1 MSFFNTGAIRIVNTD
16 ASSVTIKAPETGMSS
31 DYNFTLPPTTGTN
44 NYILKTD
51 GTGATDWVANSSGPP
66 ATADASSVMFKDG
79 SDLSGVSTLIYDSAN
94 TKLIVL
100 GDVSAN
106 TIHTGSVSVATDIS
120 SINIYATGDV
130 SGSNVYGN
138 NVIGTSDVSGA
149 TMHAGSVTVAGDV
162 SGANITLEGDIS
174 SNNVNAESSVTGG
187 NVIGTS
193 DVSGATM
200 HAGSVTV
207 AGDLSANTFNN
218 NEFSFNVDASGN
230 INARDLSVTVGVN
243 ANNLNTSILTIV
255 PRVYDNAELDGL
267 SNPKTLDGS
276 ANSTIVLNLT
286 AATTYDVSFNSTGFS
301 DGQNINLFY
310 KSTNVNASVAIDFG
324 ADGLLSG
331 SGNAQTLTFNSSGQS
346 ANLTYLD
353 GISQFAIN
361 NVGGSIS

>member
-106 TIHTGSVSVATDIS
+106 TIHTG
-120 SINIYATGDV
+120 DV
-130 SGSNVYGN
+130 SGV
-138 NVIGTSDVSGA
+138 
-149 TMHAGSVTVAGDV
+149 
-162 SGANITLEGDIS
+162 NITLEGDITA
-174 SNNVNAESSVTGG
+174 NNVNAESSVTGG

-230 INARDLSVTVGVN
+230 ITGRNLEISDINAYYI
-243 ANNLNTSILTIV
+243 NTSILSIL
-255 PRVYDNAELDGL
+255 PRVYDNTELTNL
-267 SNPKTLDGS
+267 TNPKTLDGS
-276 ANSTIVLNLT
+276 ANSTIVFNLT
-286 AATTYDVSFNSTGFS
+286 DATTYDVSLNSTDFS

-310 KSTNVNASVAIDFG
+310 KSTNVNASIAIDFG
-324 ADGLLSG
+324 ANGLLSG
-331 SGNAQTLTFNSSGQS
+331 SGNARTLTFNSSGQS

>member
-66 ATADASSVMFKDG
+66 ATADASSVMFKDE

-106 TIHTGSVSVATDIS
+106 TIHTGTVSVATDIS

-138 NVIGTSDVSGA
+138 NVIGNSDVSGA
-149 TMHAGSVTVAGDV
+149 TMHAGSV
-162 SGANITLEGDIS
+162 
-174 SNNVNAESSVTGG
+174 SV
-187 NVIGTS
+187 V
-193 DVSGATM
+193 
-200 HAGSVTV
+200 
-207 AGDLSANTFNN
+207 GDLSANTFFGTNL
-218 NEFSFNVDASGN
+218 EISD
-230 INARDLSVTVGVN
+230 INASYI
-243 ANNLNTSILTIV
+243 NTSILSIL
-255 PRVYDNAELDGL
+255 PKVYNNTELDGL

-276 ANSTIVLNLT
+276 ANSTIVFNLT
-286 AATTYDVSFNSTGFS
+286 AATTYDVSLNSTDFS

-324 ADGLLSG
+324 ANGLLSG
-331 SGNAQTLTFNSSGQS
+331 SGNARTLTFNSSGQS

>member
-16 ASSVTIKAPETGMSS
+16 ASSVTIKAPDAGMSS

-106 TIHTGSVSVATDIS
+106 TIHTGTVSVATDIS

-149 TMHAGSVTVAGDV
+149 TMHAGSV
-162 SGANITLEGDIS
+162 
-174 SNNVNAESSVTGG
+174 SV
-187 NVIGTS
+187 V
-193 DVSGATM
+193 
-200 HAGSVTV
+200 
-207 AGDLSANTFNN
+207 GDLSANTFFGTNL
-218 NEFSFNVDASGN
+218 EISD
-230 INARDLSVTVGVN
+230 INASYI
-243 ANNLNTSILTIV
+243 NTSVLSIL
-255 PRVYDNAELDGL
+255 PRVYANADLDGL

-276 ANSTIVLNLT
+276 ANSTIVFNLA
-286 AATTYDVSFNSTGFS
+286 AATTYDVSLNSTDFS

-324 ADGLLSG
+324 VNGLLSG
-331 SGNAQTLTFNSSGQS
+331 SGNARTLTFNSSGQS